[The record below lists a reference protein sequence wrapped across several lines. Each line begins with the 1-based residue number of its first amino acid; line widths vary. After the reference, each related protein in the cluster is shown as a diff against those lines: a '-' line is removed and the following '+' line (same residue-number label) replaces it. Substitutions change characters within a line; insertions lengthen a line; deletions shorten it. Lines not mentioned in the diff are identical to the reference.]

1 VKVGDVVVRAYAF
14 HDLIPGIIVEETVS
28 TVSAGDGFSP
38 FSYDQVAFTV
48 AWSDDTLSSEMYEE
62 LIHMEGA
69 GPTREGVLSE
79 SR

>member
-14 HDLIPGIIVEETVS
+14 HDLIPGIIVKETVS
-28 TVSAGDGFSP
+28 TVSNGDSFGP
-38 FSYDQVAFTV
+38 FSYDQITFTV

-62 LIHMEGA
+62 LIYA
-69 GPTREGVLSE
+69 EGVISE